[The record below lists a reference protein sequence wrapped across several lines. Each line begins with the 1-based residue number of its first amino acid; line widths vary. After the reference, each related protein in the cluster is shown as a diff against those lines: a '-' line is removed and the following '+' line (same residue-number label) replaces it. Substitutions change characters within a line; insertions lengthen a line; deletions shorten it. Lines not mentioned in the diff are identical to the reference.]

1 VSVILFFKKKCF
13 LFLQNGDLLTAV
25 TTMNKYSEHDVALML
40 SQIASALKHLHSL
53 DIVHRD
59 VKLENILV
67 RTYKILD
74 FIIISFSIDYESF

>member
-1 VSVILFFKKKCF
+1 MKNISLK
-13 LFLQNGDLLTAV
+13 NGDLLSAV

-40 SQIASALKHLHSL
+40 SQILSALKHLHSL

-67 RTYKILD
+67 RQ
-74 FIIISFSIDYESF
+74 